1 MNLSGEQASAAMTE
15 PADSPRTLRA
25 LQPLSPLPRL
35 ERDMLWMQ
43 VLGVGRSW
51 LIAHDTDEL
60 PLDKIQAYQALE
72 ARRVAGEPMAYIV
85 GVREFMGHEFL
96 VSPSVLIP
104 RPDTETLVERA
115 LERVQNIQSPRIL
128 DMGCGSGAIAVSLA
142 LARPDAHVVA
152 SDISTL
158 VLAQAGLNAQRLC
171 GKVEFCLGSWY
182 DAVAGQEP
190 FDLIVSNPPY
200 IAVDDEHLAQGDVRF
215 EPRQALTDGSDGLT
229 DLRTIVQGAGPYL
242 RPGASLLMEHGWD
255 QADHVQ
261 NMLRQAGFKQVI
273 SYEDLA
279 GIRRVTGGQC

>member
-1 MNLSGEQASAAMTE
+1 MSLSGEQAAPQTAM

-104 RPDTETLVERA
+104 RPDTETLV
-115 LERVQNIQSPRIL
+115 
-128 DMGCGSGAIAVSLA
+128 
-142 LARPDAHVVA
+142 
-152 SDISTL
+152 
-158 VLAQAGLNAQRLC
+158 
-171 GKVEFCLGSWY
+171 
-182 DAVAGQEP
+182 
-190 FDLIVSNPPY
+190 
-200 IAVDDEHLAQGDVRF
+200 
-215 EPRQALTDGSDGLT
+215 
-229 DLRTIVQGAGPYL
+229 
-242 RPGASLLMEHGWD
+242 
-255 QADHVQ
+255 
-261 NMLRQAGFKQVI
+261 
-273 SYEDLA
+273 
-279 GIRRVTGGQC
+279 

>member
-1 MNLSGEQASAAMTE
+1 MSLSGEQAAPQTATL
-15 PADSPRTLRA
+15 ADSPRTLRA

-115 LERVQNIQSPRIL
+115 L
-128 DMGCGSGAIAVSLA
+128 
-142 LARPDAHVVA
+142 
-152 SDISTL
+152 
-158 VLAQAGLNAQRLC
+158 
-171 GKVEFCLGSWY
+171 
-182 DAVAGQEP
+182 
-190 FDLIVSNPPY
+190 
-200 IAVDDEHLAQGDVRF
+200 
-215 EPRQALTDGSDGLT
+215 
-229 DLRTIVQGAGPYL
+229 
-242 RPGASLLMEHGWD
+242 
-255 QADHVQ
+255 
-261 NMLRQAGFKQVI
+261 
-273 SYEDLA
+273 
-279 GIRRVTGGQC
+279 

>member
-1 MNLSGEQASAAMTE
+1 MSLSGEQAVPQTVT
-15 PADSPRTLRA
+15 PADSPRTLRT
-25 LQPLSPLPRL
+25 LQRLSPLPRL

-60 PLDKIQAYQALE
+60 PLDKIQRYQALE

-115 LERVQNIQSPRIL
+115 LERVQHIKAPRIL

-142 LARPDAHVVA
+142 LARPDAQVVA

-182 DAVAGQEP
+182 DAVTGQEP

-229 DLRTIVQGAGPYL
+229 DLRTIVQGAGPHL

-261 NMLRQAGFKQVI
+261 NMLRQAGFKQIV